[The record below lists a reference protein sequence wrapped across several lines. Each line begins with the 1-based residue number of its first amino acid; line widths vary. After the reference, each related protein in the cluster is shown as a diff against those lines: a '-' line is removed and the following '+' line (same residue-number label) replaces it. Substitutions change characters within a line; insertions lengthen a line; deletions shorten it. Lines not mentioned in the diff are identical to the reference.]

1 MQLTTQLAVE
11 AAQARRKTDDAGAT
25 GVDPSRDFL
34 MCVTMNL
41 KTTLDR
47 GDFLNPLDGPRTPGA
62 PISPAEVRA
71 AFVRFAKELRPEF
84 EAKTKFKLILSGE
97 IIGSTPH
104 QFINLWDIATPD
116 DVPKMME
123 ILAMPEDKSQLYGY
137 LDYLVEEEKQEVTR
151 VFPLGLAKVTPPA
164 PGKRLYYVMLPHQPP
179 TVELYR
185 FQVYF
190 SAYPE
195 PLKGAGNFKLITSTI
210 SVTGTLNR
218 IVQFWSVEVDQATT
232 VEEVR
237 NLVQKAF
244 APLPWRSDDDVF
256 KAEAAIL
263 LNPSDWDDILLLK
276 APSVAK
282 PASAPGAG
290 SNGHAPS
297 P

>member
-11 AAQARRKTDDAGAT
+11 AAQARQKDDAGAT

-62 PISPAEVRA
+62 AISAAEVRS

-84 EAKTKFKLILSGE
+84 EAKTKFTLILSGE
-97 IIGSTPH
+97 ILGSTPH

-123 ILAMPEDKSQLYGY
+123 ILGMPEDKSQLYGY
-137 LDYLVEEEKQEVTR
+137 LDYLVEEERQEVTR

-164 PGKRLYYVMLPHQPP
+164 PGKRLYYIMLPHQPP

-190 SAYPE
+190 RAYPE

-218 IVQFWSVEVDQATT
+218 IVQFWSVEVDQAAT
-232 VEEVR
+232 VDEVR
-237 NLVQKAF
+237 ELVQKAF
-244 APLPWRSDDDVF
+244 APLPWRSDDEIF
-256 KAEAAIL
+256 RAEAAIL
-263 LNPSDWDDILLLK
+263 LRPSDWDDISLRK
-276 APSVAK
+276 TPSLAK
-282 PASAPGAG
+282 PTPAAG
-290 SNGHAPS
+290 S
-297 P
+297 